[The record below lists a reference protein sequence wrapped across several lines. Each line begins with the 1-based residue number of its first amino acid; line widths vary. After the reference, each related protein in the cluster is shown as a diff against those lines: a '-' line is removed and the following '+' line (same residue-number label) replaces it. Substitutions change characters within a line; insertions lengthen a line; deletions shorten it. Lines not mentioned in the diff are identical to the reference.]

1 MKHTNMKHTQRTI
14 FILIILALFSSM
26 ALGCQKK
33 EAKCPFTTVTW
44 KDTLDDIKS
53 LEGDPVETYDSIYDG
68 TTYTFEKEYDG
79 LKGTIKYMFD
89 DAEKLVCLSWM
100 YETDDSGNLKEVYDK
115 LHKEVED
122 MLGESGFK
130 FKSDKFSNM
139 STPGDVWYLETG
151 NVSLTA
157 VDTSDVKAVQYTFLH
172 PDVSEEKPE

>member
-1 MKHTNMKHTQRTI
+1 MKKTQRLISILMILVLI
-14 FILIILALFSSM
+14 FSM
-26 ALGCQKK
+26 TYGCRKK
-33 EAKCPFTTVTW
+33 EAKCPFTTITW
-44 KDTLDDIKS
+44 NDTLDDIQA
-53 LEGDPVETYDSIYDG
+53 LEGDSGESYDSVYDG
-68 TTYTFEKEYDG
+68 TTYTYETEYDG

-89 DAEKLVCLSWM
+89 DKEKLVCLSWM
-100 YETDDSGNLKEVYDK
+100 YETDDSADLKDVYDK
-115 LHKEVED
+115 LHSEAED

-130 FKSDKFSNM
+130 YKSDKFADM